1 MLTVLSLM
9 DDRSRPKGSRD
20 PLGIEA
26 VWSFMGRKVVGNL
39 TTVTSNLDNFMV
51 ALLCCHHANTRS
63 DQLDNVQTA
72 FLRAEQLAAYLRLS
86 GGEEGFLGITRAKAN
101 FKSSQLPLG
110 QGEAVQILSNQL
122 SYGLWGLYSTAMK
135 VAGLIDGPDRR
146 LTDQGNK
153 LVCEMIAFLGEANW
167 QEFQEISEV
176 DLASMESVKA
186 LAPAFNGL
194 LRDSQLRASVV
205 KALLQWE
212 AAQPLQLELYRFA
225 SQYLNVSGASLSVS
239 VFCHW
244 LLEQQDTSDALRATI
259 QQIQSLEP
267 LLVLAGS
274 LMEWLQGQKD
284 CKRAELLDVLQPRLE
299 NLALADDWQ
308 ALGGLPHRAFLKRL
322 FDAAINHDAEALI
335 NGVLEQNKLV
345 MQQRGGAAWL
355 EWQGDVL
362 RVRVA
367 NDRALIPD
375 NLHEHCHG
383 RWWNSYFIGSFLQ
396 IARQAV

>member
-26 VWSFMGRKVVGNL
+26 IWSFAGRKVVGNL

-51 ALLCCHHANTRS
+51 ALLCCHHANAS
-63 DQLDNVQTA
+63 SGQLGNVQTD

-86 GGEEGFLGITRAKAN
+86 EGDEGLLGITRAKAN
-101 FKSSQLPLG
+101 FNAGVLPLG
-110 QGEAVQILSNQL
+110 QSEAAQILSNQL
-122 SYGLWGLYSTAMK
+122 SYGLWGLYSTAMT
-135 VAGLIDGPDRR
+135 VAGLIDGADRR
-146 LTDQGNK
+146 LTVQGSH
-153 LVCEMIAFLGEANW
+153 LVCDMIATLGEAQW
-167 QEFQEISEV
+167 QSFQEIASG
-176 DLASMESVKA
+176 DLASVERVKT
-186 LAPAFNGL
+186 LSPAFVGL
-194 LRDSQLRASVV
+194 LRDTALRTSVV

-212 AAQPLQLELYRFA
+212 TARPLQLELYTCA
-225 SQYLNVSGASLSVS
+225 IEYLSESGASLSVS

-244 LLEQQDTSDALRATI
+244 LLEKPGTSDALRATI

-267 LLVLAGS
+267 LLVIAGT
-274 LMEWLQGQKD
+274 LMAWLQGQNGH
-284 CKRAELLDVLQPRLE
+284 KRADLLDKLQPRLD
-299 NLALADDWQ
+299 NLAFADDWRKL
-308 ALGGLPHRAFLKRL
+308 AGLPHRAFLTHL
-322 FDAAINHDAEALI
+322 FNAAIDQDAEALI
-335 NGVLEQNKLV
+335 NRVLEQNKQV

-367 NDRALIPD
+367 NDRASIPD
-375 NLHEHCHG
+375 NLDKHCHG

-396 IARQAV
+396 IAKQAV